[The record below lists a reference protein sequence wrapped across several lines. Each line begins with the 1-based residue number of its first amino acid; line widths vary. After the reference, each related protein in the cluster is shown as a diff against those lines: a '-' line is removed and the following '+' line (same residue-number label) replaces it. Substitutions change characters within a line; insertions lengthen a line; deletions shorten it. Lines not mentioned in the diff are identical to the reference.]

1 MTPSICHTL
10 NTTQRDQLEQVLVSG
25 VAIELAKDPNKAK
38 SLAEGIKH
46 FLDALHPQPVLYN
59 PHTGAARDPRDVASD
74 PQAILCVKPG
84 EPLRA
89 AAIAAP
95 ELSPSAQ
102 ADQRIEAAKA
112 SGQYTAQLAAG
123 ALSALHVSANTT
135 PSAQADQAAEA
146 EIVAAGLTAPRVTAD
161 HIQALMDKLTW
172 RYEHKAG
179 SRHTFAHAFLGD
191 FYIATGHNAPISRE
205 NFDAHLGIKYAKEQA
220 EPKARDK
227 LWELEGYALH
237 SKLAGQRG

>member
-25 VAIELAKDPNKAK
+25 VAIELAKDPSKAK
-38 SLAEGIKH
+38 SLAEGIKS
-46 FLDALHPQPVLYN
+46 FLDALHPKHQHSNTRNQQVSSML
-59 PHTGAARDPRDVASD
+59 
-74 PQAILCVKPG
+74 
-84 EPLRA
+84 E
-89 AAIAAP
+89 AAI
-95 ELSPSAQ
+95 
-102 ADQRIEAAKA
+102 KA
-112 SGQYTAQLAAG
+112 SGLDVAEPAGKWPKGVPYQSSGQYAEQLAAG
-123 ALSALHVSANTT
+123 AMSALHVSASTT

-172 RYEHKAG
+172 RYEYEAG

-237 SKLAGQRG
+237 SKLTTAAAQ

>member
-25 VAIELAKDPNKAK
+25 VAIELAKDPRKAK
-38 SLAEGIKH
+38 SLAEGIKS
-46 FLDALHPQPVLYN
+46 FLDALHPQPMLYN
-59 PHTGAARDPRDVASD
+59 PHTGAARDQRDVASAHAY
-74 PQAILCVKPG
+74 Q
-84 EPLRA
+84 
-89 AAIAAP
+89 
-95 ELSPSAQ
+95 
-102 ADQRIEAAKA
+102 QRIEAAIKA
-112 SGQYTAQLAAG
+112 SGQYAEQLAAG
-123 ALSALHVSANTT
+123 ALSALHVSTSTT

-146 EIVAAGLTAPRVTAD
+146 EILAAGLTAPRVTAD

-172 RYEHKAG
+172 RYEYEAG

-227 LWELEGYALH
+227 LWELEGYVLH
-237 SKLAGQRG
+237 SKLVGQN